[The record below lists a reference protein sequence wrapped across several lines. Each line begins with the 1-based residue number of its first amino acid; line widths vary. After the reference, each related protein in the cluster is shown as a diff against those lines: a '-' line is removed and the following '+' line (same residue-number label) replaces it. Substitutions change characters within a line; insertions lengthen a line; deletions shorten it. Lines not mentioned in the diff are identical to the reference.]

1 MKRETERKNL
11 SPIGPATS
19 WRPPQGFARLAA
31 SLLAISACSSASR
44 QTARSATPGNPPV
57 GHPIEKNVAPPAEAH
72 LESSAPPRGPPQHCI
87 PVSARNGEFGCFIL
101 ADSSLGELPQ
111 RPLYWHLTTYPTR
124 DAAQAAKGPRG
135 TVVESLGRVWLLT
148 IAEAEWQAPSG
159 GQSVAEI
166 GPLPVPSGRSFSA
179 HYMEAVMLPG
189 AESAVH
195 RHPGPEAFY
204 NLSGEVCLETP
215 AGKSVGRAGGE
226 PVVIP
231 AGAPMRLSV
240 VGTEKRRSLVL
251 VLHESSTPWMTP
263 APDWTPQ
270 GLCKNDEST
279 SARVAKAIAAE
290 PPR

>member
-1 MKRETERKNL
+1 MKREPERKNL
-11 SPIGPATS
+11 SPIGMATS
-19 WRPPQGFARLAA
+19 WRAPQTVVGLAA
-31 SLLAISACSSASR
+31 WLLAISACGSASM
-44 QTARSATPGNPPV
+44 QTAGTAPSNLPPG
-57 GHPIEKNVAPPAEAH
+57 GRPIEKNVAPPAEAH

-87 PVSARNGEFGCFIL
+87 PVSERNGELGCFIL
-101 ADSSLGELPQ
+101 ADSSVGELPQ
-111 RPLYWHLTTYPTR
+111 LPLYWHLTTYPTR

-135 TVVESLGRVWLLT
+135 TVVESLGKVWLLT
-148 IAEAEWQAPSG
+148 IAETEWHAPSG
-159 GQSVAEI
+159 GESVAKI
-166 GPLPVPSGRSFSA
+166 GPLPVPSGKSFSA

-189 AESAVH
+189 AESGVH

-215 AGKSVGRAGGE
+215 AGKSVGRTGGE
-226 PVVIP
+226 AVVIP

-270 GLCKNDEST
+270 GLCKNTEPT
-279 SARVAKAIAAE
+279 PARVAKVGGAL
-290 PPR
+290 